1 MKAKSKRLKIK
12 RIRLTLL
19 VIISVILGS
28 TLLITYNNYKK
39 MTKKIEVKETIRE
52 LILTA
57 NAVEINDLIEF
68 QDSDTIYTIKRENGE
83 KLKAIAKHKNIEDF
97 NKIESC
103 TLEEARKII
112 NNEVDFEINKDGE
125 FLNTYIKN

>member
-57 NAVEINDLIEF
+57 KAV
-68 QDSDTIYTIKRENGE
+68 
-83 KLKAIAKHKNIEDF
+83 
-97 NKIESC
+97 
-103 TLEEARKII
+103 
-112 NNEVDFEINKDGE
+112 
-125 FLNTYIKN
+125 